1 MSYNGGLDT
10 NTEFSLFLRSILFD
24 LFGDKKPEEISFLT
38 YNELRKRN
46 RLCDTYMVFVGSWD
60 VYHKGQLL
68 PEPLAS
74 DLLRAST
81 YKRFNIPVYKKY
93 TQTSMQMVLADYSE
107 SHHIK
112 NYDSLHEHLLKL
124 YTPMVSRLNHDID
137 E

>member
-1 MSYNGGLDT
+1 MNYNGGLDT

-60 VYHKGQLL
+60 VNQKGQLL

-93 TQTSMQMVLADYSE
+93 TQTSMQMVLADYTE

-112 NYDSLHEHLLKL
+112 NYDSLHNHLINL
-124 YTPMVSRLNHDID
+124 YTPMVC